1 MSVHTNLITCNNYEI
16 SQNRIEISA
25 FVLSI
30 VTRNTFTTPLYMK
43 YTKYSACTY
52 SACTYMHGVDVFV
65 TKKNPRTYHNY
76 EIIVVNIPGT
86 SI

>member
-1 MSVHTNLITCNNYEI
+1 
-16 SQNRIEISA
+16 
-25 FVLSI
+25 
-30 VTRNTFTTPLYMK
+30 
-43 YTKYSACTY
+43 
-52 SACTYMHGVDVFV
+52 MHGVDVFV

>member
-43 YTKYSACTY
+43 YTKYSAV
-52 SACTYMHGVDVFV
+52 H
-65 TKKNPRTYHNY
+65 
-76 EIIVVNIPGT
+76 IVLVRICMVLMFL
-86 SI
+86 